1 MALSFDPYKMQILG
15 TASSDWM
22 DNSKP
27 YHKIV
32 GIQLDVKSVMWS
44 YRRNE
49 IAQFKLAEVVKSG
62 AESALEYATNE
73 INA

>member
-1 MALSFDPYKMQILG
+1 MHFLG

-32 GIQLDVKSVMWS
+32 GIQLDVKSVMRN

-49 IAQFKLAEVVKSG
+49 IAQFKLAEVVKELVRKNLIKDILDS
-62 AESALEYATNE
+62 SVTNV
-73 INA
+73 